1 MGVPPA
7 LPGWQEQFDISGSM
21 FAKHRSLTVAAPFEE
36 YVGHGAATVRER
48 CLEADRFPPVCEA
61 GEPTSQ
67 TPGGTAFPQDLG
79 RKIKQT
85 APDPQYDLSWAK
97 ELFQTQEETCQARE
111 MQQDQE

>member
-1 MGVPPA
+1 
-7 LPGWQEQFDISGSM
+7 LTFPGACFP
-21 FAKHRSLTVAAPFEE
+21 KHRSLTVAAPFEE

-61 GEPTSQ
+61 GEPTSP
-67 TPGGTAFPQDLG
+67 TPSGTAFPQDLG

-85 APDPQYDLSWAK
+85 ALDPQYDLSWAK
-97 ELFQTQEETCQARE
+97 ELFQSAPRADRCRLTQEETCQARE